1 MKLFFLS
8 LLSLFLSSCKQND
21 KDILSSDKMEN
32 ILWELT
38 QADIFTQDFIS
49 KDSSKNLAVENL
61 KLQQKIFA
69 KYKTDKKIF
78 YRSYEYY
85 IKHDE
90 LLKPLLDS
98 MVVKNGRIRET
109 IRLKKIIKAA
119 DEQIK

>member
-38 QADIFTQDFIS
+38 QADIFTQDFIL